1 MNIFELFGRIAV
13 DNRDAISQISKT
25 SKAAAEI
32 GKSFG
37 KAQAVTGKSLA
48 QIASENGKTVNQIR
62 SEVAKAAAE
71 YRKQGMSASEAM
83 KKAYADIGY
92 SAEKAHEEI
101 NEEVNQTGS
110 KYGDLASKAG
120 KAFTNIGKFAVNCGK
135 VMAKGLAVGGAAM
148 TGLVVKGMGLAGEL
162 EQNMGGAEAVFQE
175 FAETMKKTAAEAY
188 RTMGLSQSDY
198 LATANKMGS
207 LFKGAGFEAGEAAD
221 MTAEA
226 MRRAADVAS
235 IMGLDIGAAMESIA
249 GAAKGNF
256 TMMDNLGVAINDT
269 TLKNYALEKGIKK
282 STAQM
287 TTQEKVGLAM
297 QLFLE
302 KTADYA
308 GNYAKEN
315 DTLAGSLTTA
325 KAAFQDFL
333 SGAGDADALTE
344 ALLNAGD
351 VIIRK
356 ADKLVPKL
364 VEGTNKLIK
373 KLSPR
378 LPGLIQS
385 ALPGIIDGA
394 VSLMT
399 GLVQAIPGIWSRIVW
414 PGVRDV
420 MKFTLGI
427 ELPRWPKRV
436 EIQAWWDESGIGPL
450 LEDKFGNIKSF
461 FEDIMAVLG
470 NITDWATGEGSG
482 FVEKVALIAAGIAML
497 VNPTLALAA
506 ASVWLITNWNSV
518 KESVGSAFDTTVSW
532 LEDNLGTPMENFR
545 TNVIQP
551 LLDRW
556 GEVKQNIK
564 NAAIEIGDFL
574 GIDLIAGWDT
584 VTNAI
589 SSAWQTVT
597 GWIQAATEAL
607 GNFFSV
613 DTGDTSNAPW
623 YVQQHPELY
632 NPGTDWN
639 ADGAVFRKPTIFN
652 TRLGLQGVGEAG
664 PEAVAPIG
672 VLQGYVQKAVRS
684 ETSIMAEE
692 MRNMVQTFT
701 ETVENLRSQPVAI
714 NVDSKAVAV
723 LMARE
728 MTKSIGNRNIQS
740 LMAMGG

>member
-1 MNIFELFGRIAV
+1 MNIFELFGLIAV
-13 DNRDAISQISKT
+13 NNKDANKAISDT
-25 SKAAAEI
+25 SKKGENLAA
-32 GKSFG
+32 
-37 KAQAVTGKSLA
+37 T
-48 QIASENGKTVNQIR
+48 
-62 SEVAKAAAE
+62 
-71 YRKQGMSASEAM
+71 M
-83 KKAYADIGY
+83 
-92 SAEKAHEEI
+92 
-101 NEEVNQTGS
+101 
-110 KYGDLASKAG
+110 G
-120 KAFTNIGKFAVNCGK
+120 KAFDKVGKFAVNCGK

-148 TGLVVKGMGLAGEL
+148 TGLVVKGMDLAGEL

-188 RTMGLSQSDY
+188 HTMGLSQSDY

-207 LFKGAGFEAGEAAD
+207 LFKGAGFEAEEAAD

-226 MRRAADVAS
+226 MQRAADVAS

-364 VEGTNKLIK
+364 VEGINQLIK
-373 KLSPR
+373 NLSPR

-385 ALPGIIDGA
+385 VLPGIIDGA
-394 VSLMT
+394 VSLLS
-399 GLVQAIPGIWSRIVW
+399 GLAQAIPGIWSRIVW
-414 PGVRDV
+414 PAIQNLL
-420 MKFTLGI
+420 KLTLGI
-427 ELPRWPKRV
+427 ELPKWHKLKLEIKVAYDTYIQPIIDWFV
-436 EIQAWWDESGIGPL
+436 ETWGAVTTAISDSVTAIGKFFTQTIPTAWENMVTSVETWWNDHIVMPIQNGINAVSSFFTQTIPQAWKD
-450 LEDKFGNIKSF
+450 
-461 FEDIMAVLG
+461 M
-470 NITDWATGEGSG
+470 ITS
-482 FVEKVALIAAGIAML
+482 VETWWNDHI
-497 VNPTLALAA
+497 
-506 ASVWLITNWNSV
+506 IT
-518 KESVGSAFDTTVSW
+518 
-532 LEDNLGTPMENFR
+532 P
-545 TNVIQP
+545 IQ
-551 LLDRW
+551 
-556 GEVKQNIK
+556 
-564 NAAIEIGDFL
+564 NAINKIREFL
-574 GIDLIAGWDT
+574 GLGGESEEHVYGITGTGGNSAGFARSQFPGKGAKLAVNGMNDLANYTPGHANGLDFVPYDNYLARLHYGET
-584 VTNAI
+584 VLTRKDADAWRKGSTGNMALL
-589 SSAWQTVT
+589 SAK
-597 GWIQAATEAL
+597 
-607 GNFFSV
+607 F
-613 DTGDTSNAPW
+613 
-623 YVQQHPELY
+623 
-632 NPGTDWN
+632 
-639 ADGAVFRKPTIFN
+639 
-652 TRLGLQGVGEAG
+652 
-664 PEAVAPIG
+664 
-672 VLQGYVQKAVRS
+672 
-684 ETSIMAEE
+684 AEMQE
-692 MRNMVQTFT
+692 TFT
-701 ETVENLRSQPVAI
+701 QVLEGIRNQPVAI

>member
-1 MNIFELFGRIAV
+1 MNIFELFGLIAV
-13 DNRDAISQISKT
+13 NNKDANKAISDT
-25 SKAAAEI
+25 SKKGENLAA
-32 GKSFG
+32 
-37 KAQAVTGKSLA
+37 T
-48 QIASENGKTVNQIR
+48 
-62 SEVAKAAAE
+62 
-71 YRKQGMSASEAM
+71 M
-83 KKAYADIGY
+83 
-92 SAEKAHEEI
+92 
-101 NEEVNQTGS
+101 
-110 KYGDLASKAG
+110 G
-120 KAFTNIGKFAVNCGK
+120 KAFDKVGKFAVNCGK

-162 EQNMGGAEAVFQE
+162 EQNMGGAEAVFKQ
-175 FAETMKKTAAEAY
+175 FAESMQKTAREAY
-188 RTMGLSQSDY
+188 KNMGLSQSDY
-198 LATANKMGS
+198 LATANKMGA
-207 LFKGAGFEAGEAAD
+207 LFQGVGYSIEDSASITEK
-221 MTAEA
+221 A
-226 MRRAADVAS
+226 MQRASDVAS
-235 IMGLDIGAAMESIA
+235 IMGIDVSTAMESIA

-256 TMMDNLGVAINDT
+256 TMLDNLGVAVNDT
-269 TLKNYALEKGIKK
+269 TLKMYAMEKGITK
-282 STAQM
+282 SVAKM
-287 TTQEKVGLAM
+287 TTQEKVALAM
-297 QLFLE
+297 ELFME
-302 KTADYA
+302 KTAYAA

-373 KLSPR
+373 KLSPK

-399 GLVQAIPGIWSRIVW
+399 GLVQAIPGIWSRVVW

-450 LEDKFGNIKSF
+450 LTDKFGNIKSF

-470 NITDWATGEGSG
+470 NITEWATGEGSV
-482 FVEKVALIAAGIAML
+482 FVEKVALIAAGIALL
-497 VNPTLALAA
+497 VNPTLALAT
-506 ASVWLITNWNSV
+506 ASVWLITNWDSV
-518 KESVGSAFDTTVSW
+518 KESVGSAFETTVTW

-556 GEVKQNIK
+556 GEVKTAIHD
-564 NAAIEIGDFL
+564 AAVEVGEFL
-574 GIDLIAGWDT
+574 GIDLVGGWEKMLQRISDAWSK
-584 VTNAI
+584 VARAI
-589 SSAWQTVT
+589 QSATQW
-597 GWIQAATEAL
+597 L
-607 GNFFSV
+607 GAFFGIDANDKSK
-613 DTGDTSNAPW
+613 APW
-623 YVQQHPELY
+623 YVKENPDKY
-632 NPGTDWN
+632 NGAN
-639 ADGAVFRKPTIFN
+639 AIVNDTSVFGSSNGKTKGGGEVGNFASGLDFVPYDNFPAYLHYGETVLTRKDADAWRKGSTGN
-652 TRLGLQGVGEAG
+652 
-664 PEAVAPIG
+664 
-672 VLQGYVQKAVRS
+672 
-684 ETSIMAEE
+684 MALLSAKFDQMQE
-692 MRNMVQTFT
+692 TFT
-701 ETVENLRSQPVAI
+701 QVLEGIRNQPVAI